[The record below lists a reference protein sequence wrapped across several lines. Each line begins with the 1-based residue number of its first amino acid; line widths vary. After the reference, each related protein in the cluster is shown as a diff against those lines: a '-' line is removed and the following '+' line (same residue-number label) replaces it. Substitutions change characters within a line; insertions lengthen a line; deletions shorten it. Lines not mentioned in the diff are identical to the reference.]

1 MNSKIKLPLTWA
13 YLAIVYCQTSFP
25 IITRL
30 LDFLNWLIVY
40 SDTHIFQSS
49 LLSTEYLQGIGI
61 GSTTSMTAVC
71 AMQLCRGTLCDLDPF
86 HALIYCE

>member
-1 MNSKIKLPLTWA
+1 MGILWPLCTDEP
-13 YLAIVYCQTSFP
+13 VFR

-30 LDFLNWLIVY
+30 LDFLNWFIVY
-40 SDTHIFQSS
+40 SSDHKIQSS
-49 LLSTEYLQGIGI
+49 LPYTEYLQGIGI